1 MKAEF
6 LEPGTFLV
14 DFLMEKTHIFHSVIG
29 NNSTKNRPVS
39 PEKQRFQQDACDFFV
54 DVFASIA
61 GKLRHF
67 CVKNE
72 GPLNFD
78 LNLVEYSPEN

>member
-1 MKAEF
+1 MKPEF
-6 LEPGTFLV
+6 LNPGTFLV
-14 DFLMEKTHIFHSVIG
+14 DFLVEKHIFLWITG
-29 NNSTKNRPVS
+29 KNIKTDLLARK
-39 PEKQRFQQDACDFFV
+39 KQRFQQDACDFFV